1 MSTGTFSQAV
11 RLANDAQSS
20 RSVPHILQD
29 RHIFTGHL
37 FPFITDFFDVSEPNL
52 GPGQQK
58 FKMPGKI
65 RSMVT
70 HQLQPKLF
78 GFGTMPTQFET
89 SGAQPTIAADTDF
102 TIAMVAVTG
111 LRKYGML
118 RNRRTGAQIQVRSV
132 SSLTVTARPWA
143 GGTNGDGL
151 DAILAGD
158 KYDFVGYAYP
168 DGATLITGN
177 TAEPVERSNYLQFH
191 VTETDIGMLAER
203 RKLYPDL
210 SNSHGTDE
218 LINAIQHNEGRE
230 RAFLFGEGKLGTLA
244 GETLHT
250 MKGLDAWSDVEWD
263 FGGSLTMDEWR
274 MVGAPKVFQ
283 SGGGGRKK
291 AVAGN
296 TVLSV
301 WDNLLDGKVMVTN
314 PGLTELNVRLKSVGA
329 AAGIVDFM
337 GSQPMN
343 EREGEFFAYD
353 PDLMTRLHMEGL
365 DMTLMTDLAPNNV
378 LKKTSGY
385 FTCETL
391 LVDDPDNIFK
401 GTNVLA

>member
-1 MSTGTFSQAV
+1 MTIGTFTQAV
-11 RLANDAQSS
+11 RLVNDVSS
-20 RSVPHILQD
+20 RAVPHVLPD
-29 RHIFTGHL
+29 RHLFSGYL
-37 FPFITDFFDVSEPNL
+37 FPFITDFFDVSDPKL

-65 RSMVT
+65 KSMIT
-70 HQLQPKLF
+70 HQIQPKLYDF
-78 GFGTMPTQFET
+78 GSMPTQFET
-89 SGAQPTIAADTDF
+89 NGAQATITADTDF
-102 TIAMVAVTG
+102 TIVMVAVTG
-111 LRKYGML
+111 LRKYAML

-143 GGTNGDGL
+143 GGLASDGV

-177 TAEPVERSNYLQFH
+177 TTEPTERSNYLQFH
-191 VTETDIGMLAER
+191 VTETDIGILAER
-203 RKLYPDL
+203 RKAFPDS
-210 SNSHGTDE
+210 SNGGNMDE
-218 LINAIQHNEGRE
+218 MLNAMQHNEGRE

-244 GETLHT
+244 SETIHT
-250 MKGLDAWSDVEWD
+250 MKGLDAWSDIEWD

-274 MVGAPKVFQ
+274 MVGAPKVYQ
-283 SGGGGRKK
+283 AGGGGVKK

-301 WDNLLDGKVMVTN
+301 LDNILDGKVMVTD
-314 PGLTELNVRLKSVGA
+314 PGRSEYKIRLKTVGA
-329 AAGIVDFM
+329 AAGDVTFM

-353 PDLMTRLHMEGL
+353 VDLMTRLHMEGL

-378 LKKTSGY
+378 LKTTNAY
-385 FTCETL
+385 LTCETL
-391 LVDDPDNIFK
+391 LVHNPDSIFK
-401 GTNVLA
+401 GTNILA